1 MSIRTRRTLFSLIVF
16 FAVCAL
22 GGMVLSQQVGA
33 QSAQDE
39 STFRDGLKSF
49 SAVYDIVAKNYA
61 EPLTGDMPDKAIYD
75 GAIPEMLHTLDPHSS
90 FYDPKAYA
98 RMKEDQHGKYYGV
111 GMLIVQQNGK
121 VVVVNPIENSPAFRA
136 GIHPGDVIT
145 SIDGQSAN
153 GMTSDDVANRL
164 KGPRGTKVNVT
175 MTRVGASSPLNFDLV
190 RDEIPNASIDL
201 SYEIRPGIGYL
212 HIRQFQETTGREFD
226 DAIESF
232 GPGLKGLVLDLRQ
245 NPGGVL
251 VEAVSVCDRLLK
263 RGQIIVS
270 QRGRAFPEQVYR
282 ATHGNEGDSFPIVVL
297 VNRGTASAA
306 EIVSGALQDH
316 DRALIAGET
325 TFGKGLVQTV
335 YTLSDNTGL
344 ALTTYHYFTPS
355 GRLIQRN
362 YNGVSLYDYYY
373 NHDQQPQD
381 DKDRE
386 VKLTDSGRT
395 VYGGGGITPD
405 VKIES
410 PKSTPFQD
418 LLLERDAFLGF
429 TEEYLAHRTVNKDF
443 QVDDSVARRFQAVPR
458 HAELRLHAAG
468 TRGQSRLGEDER
480 QSVHLRHPVRPH
492 LRAQSQSRLGSG
504 SAAGPRPHAP
514 GCPARA
520 KGAAGA
526 GPEGS
531 RPHQR
536 SRLAIIARA
545 DSFLGPAATSFR
557 PFSRRLETGDGLP
570 AAVHGR

>member
-22 GGMVLSQQVGA
+22 GGMVVSQQVGA
-33 QSAQDE
+33 QSAADE
-39 STFRDGLKSF
+39 SSFRDGLKSF
-49 SAVYDIVAKNYA
+49 SAVYDIVSKNYA
-61 EPLTGDMPDKAIYD
+61 EPLTGDMPDKVIYD

-98 RMKEDQHGKYYGV
+98 KMKEDQHGKYYGV
-111 GMLIVQQNGK
+111 GMIIQPQNGK
-121 VVVVNPIENSPAFRA
+121 VVVVTPIENSPAFRA
-136 GIHPGDVIT
+136 GIHPGDTIYA
-145 SIDGQSAN
+145 IDGQSAI
-153 GMTSDDVANRL
+153 GLSSDDVANRL

-175 MTRVGASSPLNFDLV
+175 MTRVGASAPLNFALV
-190 RDEIPNASIDL
+190 RDEIPNNSIDL
-201 SYEIRPGIGYL
+201 SYEIRPDIGYI

-226 DAIESF
+226 DAIDAF
-232 GPGLKGLVLDLRQ
+232 GPNLKGLVLDLRG

-263 RGQIIVS
+263 RGQVIVS

-282 ATHGNEGDSFPIVVL
+282 ATHGNDGDTFPIVVL
-297 VNRGTASAA
+297 VNHGTASAA

-344 ALTTYHYFTPS
+344 ALTTYHYYTPS

-373 NHDQQPQD
+373 NHDQPQD

-405 VKIES
+405 VKVEP

-443 QVDDSVARRFQAVPR
+443 QVDDTVLSDFKQYLASQNYDYTPQELDNNLDWVKTNIKSKLFATQFGQTAGLRIEADWDPMIQAAIGDIPQA
-458 HAELRLHAAG
+458 AELEQHA
-468 TRGQSRLGEDER
+468 QQVL
-480 QSVHLRHPVRPH
+480 
-492 LRAQSQSRLGSG
+492 AQKE
-504 SAAGPRPHAP
+504 AALN
-514 GCPARA
+514 
-520 KGAAGA
+520 K
-526 GPEGS
+526 
-531 RPHQR
+531 
-536 SRLAIIARA
+536 
-545 DSFLGPAATSFR
+545 GPA
-557 PFSRRLETGDGLP
+557 SR
-570 AAVHGR
+570 

>member
-22 GGMVLSQQVGA
+22 GGMLLSQQVGA

-111 GMLIVQQNGK
+111 GMLIAPQNGK
-121 VVVVNPIENSPAFRA
+121 VVVINPIENSPAFRA
-136 GIHPGDVIT
+136 GVHPGDVIT
-145 SIDGQSAN
+145 SIDGSSAN

-175 MTRVGASSPLNFDLV
+175 MTRVGASSPINFDLV
-190 RDEIPNASIDL
+190 RDEIPNNSIDL
-201 SYEIRPGIGYL
+201 AYEIHPGIGYV
-212 HIRQFQETTGREFD
+212 HIKQFQETTGREFD
-226 DAIESF
+226 DAITNF
-232 GPGLKGLVLDLRQ
+232 GPGLKGLVLDLRG

-263 RGQIIVS
+263 RGQVIVS

-282 ATHGNEGDSFPIVVL
+282 ATHGNDGGDFPIVVL

-362 YNGVSLYDYYY
+362 YSGVSLYDYYY
-373 NHDQQPQD
+373 NHDTPQD
-381 DKDRE
+381 EKDRE

-405 VKIES
+405 EKIDSVKQNH
-410 PKSTPFQD
+410 FQD
-418 LLLERDAFLGF
+418 SMFIHYAFF
-429 TEEYLAHRTVNKDF
+429 NFSKHYLAAHTVTKEFVVDDAVMQQFKDF
-443 QVDDSVARRFQAVPR
+443 LKTNQIDYTDADIAGVSDWIKQNIKRELFTSQFGQLEGLKVTAEWDPQIAKALTFLPEAQTLEDHSKVAAQKIAT
-458 HAELRLHAAG
+458 A
-468 TRGQSRLGEDER
+468 SR
-480 QSVHLRHPVRPH
+480 
-492 LRAQSQSRLGSG
+492 
-504 SAAGPRPHAP
+504 
-514 GCPARA
+514 
-520 KGAAGA
+520 
-526 GPEGS
+526 
-531 RPHQR
+531 
-536 SRLAIIARA
+536 
-545 DSFLGPAATSFR
+545 
-557 PFSRRLETGDGLP
+557 
-570 AAVHGR
+570 

>member
-39 STFRDGLKSF
+39 TTFRDGLKSF
-49 SAVYDIVAKNYA
+49 SAVYDVVAKNYA

-75 GAIPEMLHTLDPHSS
+75 GAIPEMLHTLVPHSS

-98 RMKEDQHGKYYGV
+98 KMKEDQHGKYYGV

-153 GMTSDDVANRL
+153 GMTSYDVANRL

-232 GPGLKGLVLDLRQ
+232 GPGLKGLVLDLRG

-282 ATHGNEGDSFPIVVL
+282 ATHGNEGDNFPIVVI

-405 VKIES
+405 VKIET

-443 QVDDSVARRFQAVPR
+443 QVDDSVLSDFKQYLASQNYEYTPQELDANLDWVKTNVKASIFATQFGLTSELKVKEDWDPEVQQALGLMPQ
-458 HAELRLHAAG
+458 AA
-468 TRGQSRLGEDER
+468 QLE
-480 QSVHLRHPVRPH
+480 QKVQQVL
-492 LRAQSQSRLGSG
+492 AQKD
-504 SAAGPRPHAP
+504 AALNKGP
-514 GCPARA
+514 
-520 KGAAGA
+520 
-526 GPEGS
+526 GS
-531 RPHQR
+531 R
-536 SRLAIIARA
+536 
-545 DSFLGPAATSFR
+545 
-557 PFSRRLETGDGLP
+557 
-570 AAVHGR
+570 

>member
-1 MSIRTRRTLFSLIVF
+1 
-16 FAVCAL
+16 
-22 GGMVLSQQVGA
+22 MVLSQQVGA
-33 QSAQDE
+33 QSATDE
-39 STFRDGLKSF
+39 TNFRDGLKSF
-49 SAVYDIVAKNYA
+49 SAVYDIVSKNYA

-111 GMLIVQQNGK
+111 GMLIQPINGK
-121 VVVVNPIENSPAFRA
+121 VVVVYPIENSPAFRA
-136 GIHPGDVIT
+136 GVHPGDVIT
-145 SIDGQSAN
+145 SIDGQSAS
-153 GMTSDDVANRL
+153 GLSSDDVANRL

-175 MTRVGASSPLNFDLV
+175 MTRVGASSPINFDLV

-201 SYEIRPGIGYL
+201 AYEIHPGIGYI

-226 DAIESF
+226 DAISTF
-232 GPGLKGLVLDLRQ
+232 GPGLKGLVLDLRG

-263 RGQIIVS
+263 RGQVIVS

-373 NHDQQPQD
+373 NHDTPQD
-381 DKDRE
+381 EKDRE

-405 VKIES
+405 IKVDA
-410 PKSTPFQD
+410 PKSNPFQE

-429 TEEYLAHRTVNKDF
+429 TEEYLSHRTLTKDF
-443 QVDDSVARRFQAVPR
+443 TVDDAALSDFKQYLSSQNYDYTPQEFEANLDWVKMNVKASLFATQFGLTSELQVKANWDPEIQQAINLIPQ
-458 HAELRLHAAG
+458 AA
-468 TRGQSRLGEDER
+468 QLE
-480 QSVHLRHPVRPH
+480 QHVQQVL
-492 LRAQSQSRLGSG
+492 AQKE
-504 SAAGPRPHAP
+504 AALN
-514 GCPARA
+514 
-520 KGAAGA
+520 K
-526 GPEGS
+526 
-531 RPHQR
+531 
-536 SRLAIIARA
+536 
-545 DSFLGPAATSFR
+545 GPA
-557 PFSRRLETGDGLP
+557 SR
-570 AAVHGR
+570 

>member
-111 GMLIVQQNGK
+111 GMLIVPQNGK
-121 VVVVNPIENSPAFRA
+121 VVVVTPIENSPAFRA
-136 GIHPGDVIT
+136 GIHPGDIIT
-145 SIDGQSAN
+145 SIDGQSAA
-153 GMTSDDVANRL
+153 GLSSDEVANRL

-175 MTRVGASSPLNFDLV
+175 MTRVGSSTPLNFELV

-201 SYEIRPGIGYL
+201 SYEIRPGIGYV
-212 HIRQFQETTGREFD
+212 HIKQFQETTGREFD
-226 DAIESF
+226 DAIDAF
-232 GPGLKGLVLDLRQ
+232 GPNLKGLVLDLRG

-297 VNRGTASAA
+297 VNRNTASAA

-362 YNGVSLYDYYY
+362 YSGVSLYDYYY
-373 NHDQQPQD
+373 NHDQPQD

-405 VKIES
+405 VKVEA

-429 TEEYLAHRTVNKDF
+429 TEDYLAHRTVNKDF
-443 QVDDSVARRFQAVPR
+443 QVDDAVLSEFKKYLSSQNYDYTPQELDNNLDWVKANLRSKILATQLGQTAGLKVEADWDPEIQQAIADMPQAAQLEQ
-458 HAELRLHAAG
+458 HAQEVLAQKEAA
-468 TRGQSRLGEDER
+468 LN
-480 QSVHLRHPVRPH
+480 
-492 LRAQSQSRLGSG
+492 
-504 SAAGPRPHAP
+504 
-514 GCPARA
+514 
-520 KGAAGA
+520 K
-526 GPEGS
+526 
-531 RPHQR
+531 
-536 SRLAIIARA
+536 
-545 DSFLGPAATSFR
+545 GPA
-557 PFSRRLETGDGLP
+557 SR
-570 AAVHGR
+570 

>member
-1 MSIRTRRTLFSLIVF
+1 MSIRTRRTLFSLVIF
-16 FAVCAL
+16 FTVCAL
-22 GGMVLSQQVGA
+22 GGMVLSQKVGA

-49 SAVYDIVAKNYA
+49 SQVYDVVAKNYA
-61 EPLTGDMPDKAIYD
+61 EPLSGDLPDKVIYD

-111 GMLIVQQNGK
+111 GMLISPQSGK
-121 VVVVNPIENSPAFRA
+121 VVVVYPIEGSPAFRA
-136 GIHPGDVIT
+136 GVHPGDTIT
-145 SIDGQSAN
+145 SIDGTSAT
-153 GMTSDDVANRL
+153 GMSSDDVANRL
-164 KGPRGTKVNVT
+164 KGPRGTRVNVT
-175 MTRVGASSPLNFDLV
+175 MTRVGASSPISFDLV
-190 RDEIPNASIDL
+190 RDEIPNNSIDL
-201 SYEIRPGIGYL
+201 AYEVRPDIGYI

-226 DAIESF
+226 DAVNNF
-232 GPGLKGLVLDLRQ
+232 GPNLKGLVLDLRG

-282 ATHGNEGDSFPIVVL
+282 ATHGNDGGSFPIVVL

-362 YNGVSLYDYYY
+362 YSGVSLYDYYY
-373 NHDQQPQD
+373 NHDQQKD

-395 VYGGGGITPD
+395 VYGGGGIAPD
-405 VKIES
+405 VKIEA
-410 PKSTPFQD
+410 PKSNPFQE
-418 LLLERDAFLGF
+418 LLLERDAFLSF
-429 TEEYLAHRTVNKDF
+429 TEDYLSHRTVQKDF
-443 QVDDSVARRFQAVPR
+443 NVDDAVVGDFKQYLTSQNYDYTP
-458 HAELRLHAAG
+458 AELESNLDWVKMNIKSSIFGTEFGLTSELKVKADWDPEIQQGVNLMPQAAQLEQHVQQVLAQKDAALNKG
-468 TRGQSRLGEDER
+468 PVSR
-480 QSVHLRHPVRPH
+480 
-492 LRAQSQSRLGSG
+492 
-504 SAAGPRPHAP
+504 
-514 GCPARA
+514 
-520 KGAAGA
+520 
-526 GPEGS
+526 
-531 RPHQR
+531 
-536 SRLAIIARA
+536 
-545 DSFLGPAATSFR
+545 
-557 PFSRRLETGDGLP
+557 
-570 AAVHGR
+570 

>member
-1 MSIRTRRTLFSLIVF
+1 MSIRTRRTLFSLVIF

-22 GGMVLSQQVGA
+22 GGMVLSQRLGA
-33 QSAQDE
+33 QSATDE

-49 SAVYDIVAKNYA
+49 SSVYDVVAKNYA

-111 GMLIVQQNGK
+111 GMIIVPQNGK
-121 VVVVNPIENSPAFRA
+121 VVVVYPIEGAPAFRA
-136 GIHPGDVIT
+136 GIHPGDVI
-145 SIDGQSAN
+145 SAIDGQSTS
-153 GMTSDDVANRL
+153 GLTSDDVANRL

-175 MTRVGASSPLNFDLV
+175 MTRVGATSPLNFELT

-201 SYEIRPGIGYL
+201 SYEIRPGIAYI
-212 HIRQFQETTGREFD
+212 HIKQFQETTGREFD
-226 DAIESF
+226 DALDAF
-232 GPGLKGLVLDLRQ
+232 GPNLKGLVLDLRG

-263 RGQIIVS
+263 RGQVIVS

-282 ATHGNEGDSFPIVVL
+282 ATHGNDGETFPIVVL

-373 NHDQQPQD
+373 NHDQQQN

-405 VKIES
+405 VKIQA

-418 LLLERDAFLGF
+418 LLLDRDAFQSF
-429 TEEYLAHRTVNKDF
+429 AEVYLAKHAIAKDF
-443 QVDDSVARRFQAVPR
+443 QVNDDVLKDFKDYLAAQNYDYTPQEFSNNLEWTKVNIKSKLDEIQFGYTQGLKVEANWDPEIAQAVNLIPQAAQLEQ
-458 HAELRLHAAG
+458 HVTQVMAEKQAA
-468 TRGQSRLGEDER
+468 LNKAPE
-480 QSVHLRHPVRPH
+480 
-492 LRAQSQSRLGSG
+492 SQ
-504 SAAGPRPHAP
+504 
-514 GCPARA
+514 
-520 KGAAGA
+520 
-526 GPEGS
+526 
-531 RPHQR
+531 Q
-536 SRLAIIARA
+536 
-545 DSFLGPAATSFR
+545 
-557 PFSRRLETGDGLP
+557 
-570 AAVHGR
+570 

>member
-1 MSIRTRRTLFSLIVF
+1 MSIRTRRTLFSLVVF

-33 QSAQDE
+33 QSAADE

-111 GMLIVQQNGK
+111 GMLIQPQSGK
-121 VVVVNPIENSPAFRA
+121 VVVIYPIENSPAFRA

-145 SIDGQSAN
+145 SIDGTSAA
-153 GMTSDDVANRL
+153 GMSSDDVANRL

-175 MTRVGASSPLNFDLV
+175 MTRVGSTAPLNFELV

-226 DAIESF
+226 DAIDAF
-232 GPGLKGLVLDLRQ
+232 GPNLKGLVLDLRL

-263 RGQIIVS
+263 RGQVIVS

-282 ATHGNEGDSFPIVVL
+282 ATHGNGGENFPIVVL

-373 NHDQQPQD
+373 NHDQPQD
-381 DKDRE
+381 EKDRE

-405 VKIES
+405 VKIDA

-418 LLLERDAFLGF
+418 LLLEPDAFLGF
-429 TEEYLAHRTVNKDF
+429 TEEYLAHRTINHDF
-443 QVDDSVARRFQAVPR
+443 QIDEAVVSDFKQYLSSKNYDYTQQELDNNLDWVKANIRSKIFATQFGQTAGLKVEADWDPMVQQALADMPQAAQLEQ
-458 HAELRLHAAG
+458 HAQQVLAQKEAA
-468 TRGQSRLGEDER
+468 LN
-480 QSVHLRHPVRPH
+480 
-492 LRAQSQSRLGSG
+492 
-504 SAAGPRPHAP
+504 
-514 GCPARA
+514 
-520 KGAAGA
+520 K
-526 GPEGS
+526 
-531 RPHQR
+531 
-536 SRLAIIARA
+536 
-545 DSFLGPAATSFR
+545 GPA
-557 PFSRRLETGDGLP
+557 SR
-570 AAVHGR
+570 

>member
-1 MSIRTRRTLFSLIVF
+1 MSIRTRRTFFSLIVF

-33 QSAQDE
+33 QSATDE
-39 STFRDGLKSF
+39 TT
-49 SAVYDIVAKNYA
+49 VAKNYA

-98 RMKEDQHGKYYGV
+98 RMREDQHGKYYGV
-111 GMLIVQQNGK
+111 GMLIVPQNGK
-121 VVVVNPIENSPAFRA
+121 VVVVTPIENSPAFRA

-145 SIDGQSAN
+145 SIDGQSA
-153 GMTSDDVANRL
+153 
-164 KGPRGTKVNVT
+164 
-175 MTRVGASSPLNFDLV
+175 
-190 RDEIPNASIDL
+190 
-201 SYEIRPGIGYL
+201 IGYV

-226 DAIESF
+226 DAIDAF
-232 GPGLKGLVLDLRQ
+232 GPNLKGLVLDLRG

-251 VEAVSVCDRLLK
+251 VEAVSVCDRVLK

-282 ATHGNEGDSFPIVVL
+282 ATHGNDGDNFPIVVL
-297 VNRGTASAA
+297 VNRSTASAA

-362 YNGVSLYDYYY
+362 YSGVSLYDYYY
-373 NHDQQPQD
+373 NHDQPQD

-395 VYGGGGITPD
+395 VYGGGGISPD
-405 VKIES
+405 VKVEA

-429 TEEYLAHRTVNKDF
+429 TEEYLSHRTITHDF
-443 QVDDSVARRFQAVPR
+443 QVDDAVMSDFKKYLASQNYDYTPQELDNNLDWVKTNIKSKIEATQFGQTAGLKVEADWDPEIQQALGLMPQAAQLEQ
-458 HAELRLHAAG
+458 HAQQVLAQKEAA
-468 TRGQSRLGEDER
+468 LN
-480 QSVHLRHPVRPH
+480 
-492 LRAQSQSRLGSG
+492 
-504 SAAGPRPHAP
+504 
-514 GCPARA
+514 
-520 KGAAGA
+520 K
-526 GPEGS
+526 
-531 RPHQR
+531 
-536 SRLAIIARA
+536 
-545 DSFLGPAATSFR
+545 GPA
-557 PFSRRLETGDGLP
+557 SR
-570 AAVHGR
+570 

>member
-1 MSIRTRRTLFSLIVF
+1 MSIRARRSAFSLIIF

-22 GGMVLSQQVGA
+22 GGIIVSQKLGA

-49 SAVYDIVAKNYA
+49 GAVYQIISKNYA

-98 RMKEDQHGKYYGV
+98 KMKEDQHGKYYGV
-111 GMLIVQQNGK
+111 GMLIQPQSGK
-121 VVVVNPIENSPAFRA
+121 VVVVYPIEGAPAFRA
-136 GIHPGDVIT
+136 GIHPGDVI
-145 SIDGQSAN
+145 SGIDGQSTA
-153 GMTSDDVANRL
+153 GMNSDDVANRL

-175 MTRVGASSPLNFDLV
+175 ITRVGASSPLNFELV
-190 RDEIPNASIDL
+190 RDEIPNNSIDL
-201 SYEIRPGIGYL
+201 AYEIHPGIGYV

-226 DAIESF
+226 DAINNF
-232 GPGLKGLVLDLRQ
+232 GPNLKGLVLDLRG

-263 RGQIIVS
+263 RGQVIVS

-282 ATHGNEGDSFPIVVL
+282 ATHGNDGQTFPIVVL
-297 VNRGTASAA
+297 VNHGTASAA

-344 ALTTYHYFTPS
+344 ALTTYHYYTPS

-373 NHDQQPQD
+373 NHEKPQD

-405 VKIES
+405 VKVEP
-410 PKSTPFQD
+410 PKSTPFED
-418 LLLERDAFLGF
+418 VLLEHDAFLGF
-429 TEEYLAHRTVNKDF
+429 TEQYLSHKTVARDF
-443 QVDDSVARRFQAVPR
+443 QVDDAVMNDFKQY
-458 HAELRLHAAG
+458 L
-468 TRGQSRLGEDER
+468 
-480 QSVHLRHPVRPH
+480 
-492 LRAQSQSRLGSG
+492 QSQGVEYTPQELDNNIEWVKANIKSKLFTTQFGQTAG
-504 SAAGPRPHAP
+504 LKIEADWDPEIQQALTLMPQAAQLEQHVQQVLAQ
-514 GCPARA
+514 
-520 KGAAGA
+520 KEAA
-526 GPEGS
+526 
-531 RPHQR
+531 
-536 SRLAIIARA
+536 LNK
-545 DSFLGPAATSFR
+545 GPAAQ
-557 PFSRRLETGDGLP
+557 
-570 AAVHGR
+570 

>member
-1 MSIRTRRTLFSLIVF
+1 MSIRTRRTLFSLVIF

-33 QSAQDE
+33 QSAADE

-49 SAVYDIVAKNYA
+49 SAVYDIIAKNYA
-61 EPLTGDMPDKAIYD
+61 EPLTGDMPDRAIYD

-111 GMLIVQQNGK
+111 GMLIQPLNGK
-121 VVVVNPIENSPAFRA
+121 VVVVYPIEGSPAFRA
-136 GIHPGDVIT
+136 GVHPGDIIT
-145 SIDGQSAN
+145 AIDGQSAAGLN
-153 GMTSDDVANRL
+153 SDEVASRL
-164 KGPRGTKVNVT
+164 KGNRGTKVNVT
-175 MTRVGASSPLNFDLV
+175 MTRVGATSPISFDLV

-212 HIRQFQETTGREFD
+212 HIKQFQETTGREFD
-226 DAIESF
+226 DAIEAF
-232 GPGLKGLVLDLRQ
+232 GPNLKGLVLDLRG

-263 RGQIIVS
+263 RGQVIVS

-282 ATHGNEGDSFPIVVL
+282 ATHGNDGDAFPIVVL

-373 NHDQQPQD
+373 NHDQPQD
-381 DKDRE
+381 EKDRE

-405 VKIES
+405 IKIEA

-418 LLLERDAFLGF
+418 LLLEQDAFLGF
-429 TEEYLAHRTVNKDF
+429 TEEYLAHRTINKDF
-443 QVDDSVARRFQAVPR
+443 QVDDAV
-458 HAELRLHAAG
+458 LSDFK
-468 TRGQSRLGEDER
+468 QY
-480 QSVHLRHPVRPH
+480 
-492 LRAQSQSRLGSG
+492 LGSKNYDYTPQEFDANLDWVKMNVKASIFATQFG
-504 SAAGPRPHAP
+504 LTSELKAKADWDPEIQQAISLMPQAAQLEQHVQQVLAQKEAALDKGP
-514 GCPARA
+514 
-520 KGAAGA
+520 
-526 GPEGS
+526 GS
-531 RPHQR
+531 R
-536 SRLAIIARA
+536 
-545 DSFLGPAATSFR
+545 
-557 PFSRRLETGDGLP
+557 
-570 AAVHGR
+570 

>member
-121 VVVVNPIENSPAFRA
+121 VVVVNPIESSPAFRA

-232 GPGLKGLVLDLRQ
+232 GPGLKGLVLDLRG

-405 VKIES
+405 VKIET

-443 QVDDSVARRFQAVPR
+443 QVDDSVLGDFKQYLATQNYDYTPQELDANLDWVKTNVKASIFATQFGLTSELKVKEDWDPEVQQALGLMPQ
-458 HAELRLHAAG
+458 AA
-468 TRGQSRLGEDER
+468 QLE
-480 QSVHLRHPVRPH
+480 QKVQQVL
-492 LRAQSQSRLGSG
+492 AQKD
-504 SAAGPRPHAP
+504 AALNKGP
-514 GCPARA
+514 
-520 KGAAGA
+520 
-526 GPEGS
+526 GS
-531 RPHQR
+531 R
-536 SRLAIIARA
+536 
-545 DSFLGPAATSFR
+545 
-557 PFSRRLETGDGLP
+557 
-570 AAVHGR
+570 